1 MNWVKSVKA
10 QLALFITAAVLLTG
24 GILEGYHYAQSKKLL
39 YDGTRQRG
47 QLISD
52 GIANNAYAGVANAD
66 QNLAKPLVEAA
77 LKDNDVLFVR
87 LVTLA
92 TGVGGAHVPQVVA
105 GGEQDAV
112 HGDATRFD
120 AMVQEAFARGDNKGD
135 MRHDEGT
142 VPFLAISSPVDSAA
156 GGAGDDLGS

>member
-1 MNWVKSVKA
+1 MNWLKSVKA

-39 YDGTRQRG
+39 YEGTRQRG

-66 QNLAKPLVEAA
+66 QHLSKPLVDAA
-77 LKDNDVLFVR
+77 LKDPNVLFVR

-92 TGVGGAHVPQVVA
+92 TGVGGAHLPQVVA

-112 HGDATRFD
+112 
-120 AMVQEAFARGDNKGD
+120 RGDTA
-135 MRHDEGT
+135 RY
-142 VPFLAISSPVDSAA
+142 DSMV
-156 GGAGDDLGS
+156 